1 MRKEVW
7 QDDGTGQKNVTAYAK
22 DFLEADGTTSSSVI
36 DANGNMSKE
45 YFNAEG
51 YKLRTAD
58 LGDGTVSPIT
68 TKYEYDDKGNTSK
81 ETYGDGTYKTFQ
93 YDAGGR
99 MTLEQCFK
107 AGGNQTLETRYTY
120 SDLGQLLTM
129 EDFQVKNGQKS
140 RYRYTAYTYDGLGQ
154 IISTVEYS
162 GSNVPDE
169 EALEKH
175 RMKYSYDLGG
185 RLAEITYP
193 SARDSQIRAVKYVYD
208 GNGRKTGVDAVLQDG
223 SEKVVARY
231 QYTAI
236 GNLDTE
242 TVYRGFLDGASDKVL
257 YKKYQYDALSR
268 VTQVSCYDSAA
279 MQNCL
284 DTYKYSYDK
293 NFRIVTE
300 DIVCQYPGMERVDEL
315 RSYEY
320 DGLGRLKKMTVRDR
334 AAGCSRETAYTYDK
348 VGHMLTEAEGN
359 MTKHMAY
366 NSLNQMVSS
375 ITVRGGKQE
384 SQCAYTYDSRGN
396 LVRAS
401 DPAQGT
407 IADSEYNIR
416 NQMEK
421 RSVSVRGQLS
431 VEQENLYNGN
441 GQRVQKKEGGDTAD
455 YYYQGSTVYAVT
467 DGADALRSLHVLNG
481 EKNVLASL
489 CCQGESAGKCFFY
502 GKDGRNS
509 TLAVLRDDG
518 DTAWSYRYGV
528 FGETEV
534 SGTELFSEFC
544 YTGSVYDSSTGL
556 YYLDARYY
564 DPTDRRFLTQ
574 DSYRGDAKE
583 PYSLNLYAYCAND
596 PVNRV
601 DVEGHRPQYITEQT
615 RGTLVDGKYMKDI
628 KIGFFGNVGD
638 NGCGAIAVYNV
649 MVANGYE
656 RSFIDLVTD
665 MYVAEVF
672 REPLAVKHG
681 GVLRKLAWPFRVI
694 WNAVG
699 TLGLEP
705 GILANYLQMKFRF
718 VKLKSNRGWDA
729 IARGSTAIITLFKW
743 PGNGGHYVAGIKKKN
758 GRKFR
763 FYNHGFDEK
772 NYRDRYITMAR
783 YDRILKKEGCTKLAI
798 IGVGKPKGWGVEIL
812 LPW

>member
-1 MRKEVW
+1 MDFMGRELSIVYHENGKEFKVSYVYDKNGTLLQETGRDGTVIYYTYDARNRLIQKKQVKDAEQRIWKTAYGYEWTAGEKELLSVLRQESPGGSVDETYMDQAGKTVRTCSGGLMTENEYDKDGRVTAQRITSEDGSIKGSTTVTLHDAEGNVTASIINPEIDKMTGAWTVGEDSVVTSSTYDALNRQMSFTDAEGNVTEYVYDNLGALKEVW

-257 YKKYQYDALSR
+257 YKKYQYNALSR

-320 DGLGRLKKMTVRDR
+320 DGLGRLKKKTVRDR

-348 VGHMLTEAEGN
+348 VGNMLTEAEGN

-375 ITVRGGKQE
+375 TTVRGGKQE

-396 LVRAS
+396 LGVR
-401 DPAQGT
+401 
-407 IADSEYNIR
+407 
-416 NQMEK
+416 
-421 RSVSVRGQLS
+421 
-431 VEQENLYNGN
+431 
-441 GQRVQKKEGGDTAD
+441 
-455 YYYQGSTVYAVT
+455 
-467 DGADALRSLHVLNG
+467 
-481 EKNVLASL
+481 
-489 CCQGESAGKCFFY
+489 
-502 GKDGRNS
+502 
-509 TLAVLRDDG
+509 
-518 DTAWSYRYGV
+518 YRII
-528 FGETEV
+528 F
-534 SGTELFSEFC
+534 
-544 YTGSVYDSSTGL
+544 
-556 YYLDARYY
+556 
-564 DPTDRRFLTQ
+564 
-574 DSYRGDAKE
+574 
-583 PYSLNLYAYCAND
+583 
-596 PVNRV
+596 
-601 DVEGHRPQYITEQT
+601 
-615 RGTLVDGKYMKDI
+615 
-628 KIGFFGNVGD
+628 
-638 NGCGAIAVYNV
+638 
-649 MVANGYE
+649 
-656 RSFIDLVTD
+656 
-665 MYVAEVF
+665 
-672 REPLAVKHG
+672 
-681 GVLRKLAWPFRVI
+681 
-694 WNAVG
+694 
-699 TLGLEP
+699 
-705 GILANYLQMKFRF
+705 GILLY
-718 VKLKSNRGWDA
+718 
-729 IARGSTAIITLFKW
+729 
-743 PGNGGHYVAGIKKKN
+743 
-758 GRKFR
+758 RK
-763 FYNHGFDEK
+763 
-772 NYRDRYITMAR
+772 
-783 YDRILKKEGCTKLAI
+783 C
-798 IGVGKPKGWGVEIL
+798 V
-812 LPW
+812 